1 MVVAH
6 ARLILAAVLVAGAA
20 AANALRFAEPSH
32 GSTLELSSL
41 RLDAGGDGDAPA
53 FADLPLDAR
62 FLEML
67 RAEEVVFR
75 TYAPETEAPVW
86 VFLGYFD
93 RQKEGS
99 QVHSPRHC
107 YPGSGWSV
115 LGEARVQAPWGGDRI
130 RELTVSDG
138 TQTRIVYYWFQT
150 PQGVIDSVFG
160 LKLQMTRRAL
170 ARQAQEV
177 VFVRVSTPLEQD
189 GAASRL
195 RLATYAQR
203 LVREVAR
210 LYGAKG

>member
-1 MVVAH
+1 VVVAH

-160 LKLQMTRRAL
+160 LKLQISSYGCTVTAKDCSWS
-170 ARQAQEV
+170 V
-177 VFVRVSTPLEQD
+177 VAVSAYGWFRPWRVLVQSI
-189 GAASRL
+189 RL
-195 RLATYAQR
+195 SVHQTAIC
-203 LVREVAR
+203 
-210 LYGAKG
+210 